1 MIEKAHDLPPAEDG
15 DVARDGLPEAAPVRS
30 RARSPRRSSRALP
43 EGDDMTG
50 APVAP
55 AASPEAAPADGES
68 ADRDAVGLR
77 GEARLQGGDITS
89 AGGDELPTDPSADV
103 PAEQPA
109 DLAAASA
116 QLPLGARIEALLFAS
131 AQPLAPQRIAN
142 VLDVDVAAVHAALAG
157 LVSAWGERPGAVD
170 LVEIAGGFRF
180 LTRPEFH
187 ADVGNLR
194 GKTGTE
200 RLSPAA
206 LETLAVVAYRQ
217 PIGRAEVEAVRGVQ
231 VGPVLRL
238 LLDRDLIRV
247 TGRSTEPGHP
257 LLYGTTRRF
266 LDHFGLKSL
275 KALPDLKDLL
285 ESP

>member
-1 MIEKAHDLPPAEDG
+1 MIEKAHDLPPGDG
-15 DVARDGLPEAAPVRS
+15 GDTERDGLPVEPLPGQSPASARGRS
-30 RARSPRRSSRALP
+30 ARRSSRAAR
-43 EGDDMTG
+43 G
-50 APVAP
+50 A
-55 AASPEAAPADGES
+55 
-68 ADRDAVGLR
+68 
-77 GEARLQGGDITS
+77 
-89 AGGDELPTDPSADV
+89 DELPARLGAEAGGQPRTGALADEPGTSALVGEPGLAALSGEPASDTLAEEPATDAAD
-103 PAEQPA
+103 
-109 DLAAASA
+109 AAASA
-116 QLPLGARIEALLFAS
+116 QLPLGSRLEALLFAS
-131 AQPLAPQRIAN
+131 AQPLSPARMAN
-142 VLDVDVAAVHAALAG
+142 VLDVDVAAVNAALAG
-157 LVSAWGERPGAVD
+157 LVAAWSARAGAVD

-180 LTRPEFH
+180 LTRPEHH
-187 ADVGNLR
+187 ADVANLR
-194 GKTGTE
+194 GKAGTE

-247 TGRSTEPGHP
+247 TGRSTDPGHP

>member
-1 MIEKAHDLPPAEDG
+1 MIEKAQDLPPAEDG
-15 DVARDGLPEAAPVRS
+15 DAASEGLPAPAGEGAEAGVVSGRARGRAGRSRGAARGASRGMSLGAPDAAP
-30 RARSPRRSSRALP
+30 LP
-43 EGDDMTG
+43 EGDQ
-50 APVAP
+50 
-55 AASPEAAPADGES
+55 
-68 ADRDAVGLR
+68 L
-77 GEARLQGGDITS
+77 GEAI
-89 AGGDELPTDPSADV
+89 
-103 PAEQPA
+103 QPA
-109 DLAAASA
+109 DLADELSGAGVSDAAADAAQDEPVDAAADAAASA

-131 AQPLAPQRIAN
+131 AQPLSPMRLAN
-142 VLDVDVAAVHAALAG
+142 VLEVDVAGVNAALEG
-157 LVSAWGERPGAVD
+157 LVAAWAQRPGAVD
-170 LVEIAGGFRF
+170 LVEIAGGYRF
-180 LTRPEFH
+180 LTRPEYH

-194 GKTGTE
+194 GKVGTE

-217 PIGRAEVEAVRGVQ
+217 PLGRAEVEAVRGVQ

-247 TGRSTEPGHP
+247 TGRSAEPGHP
-257 LLYGTTRRF
+257 QLYGTTRRF

>member
-1 MIEKAHDLPPAEDG
+1 MIEKAHDLPPADDG
-15 DVARDGLPEAAPVRS
+15 DGAQARPPEPAAG
-30 RARSPRRSSRALP
+30 A
-43 EGDDMTG
+43 G
-50 APVAP
+50 APATP
-55 AASPEAAPADGES
+55 
-68 ADRDAVGLR
+68 L
-77 GEARLQGGDITS
+77 TS
-89 AGGDELPTDPSADV
+89 AGGRSRGRPDRGRAADRGALEPLASAAGDRNAAGMSPEGELPGGDGLDAAAD
-103 PAEQPA
+103 
-109 DLAAASA
+109 AAASA
-116 QLPLGARIEALLFAS
+116 GLPLGARIEALLFAS
-131 AQPLAPQRIAN
+131 AQPLSPVRLAN
-142 VLDVDVAAVHAALAG
+142 VLDVDVAAVHAALEG
-157 LVSAWGERPGAVD
+157 LAAAWAARPGAVD

-194 GKTGTE
+194 GKAGTE